1 LVPGTIIGERYR
13 IVEPLA
19 RGGFGAVYVAEQL
32 TTERRVALKVLARYA
47 ENISVERLLAEA
59 RVTSRILSDHIVQVI
74 DAGVDAASGS
84 VFVVME
90 LLHGVT
96 LDDRVMD
103 GGPLSAEETVECL
116 RQIASG
122 LDKAHAHVDRGGRP
136 APIIHRDL
144 KPSNVFLTQR
154 DDGRRLVKILDF
166 GAAKVLSR
174 TTKAS
179 GVIRGTPQ
187 FMASEQA
194 LGEQSSQATDIWALG
209 LIAFYL
215 LTGQSYWLSVQQ
227 DGTQSQLFAEIVT
240 RPLLPASL
248 RARQLGVAIELP
260 AELDAWFFQCVNR
273 NPAARFKS
281 AGLAVAELSRALG
294 VAPEPL
300 RISDTPRR
308 ERSAAQV
315 TTTADRRSKVGQP
328 LETQELA
335 VLSSTP
341 GLARSPRGR
350 AGLVALGVV
359 LAAAAG
365 AAVVGLWKRAPVS
378 EPPPRSISGSA
389 ALSAVGGLPAGA
401 TTGSAPPPAA
411 PIETVGAVPAASVPS
426 VTRALPPPAT
436 LAPRAAK
443 RGASA
448 VRRPQEPTK
457 PATPPRDPYEQR

>member
-1 LVPGTIIGERYR
+1 LLPGTILGERYR

-74 DAGVDAASGS
+74 DAGVDATSGG

-90 LLHGVT
+90 LLHGIT

-103 GGPLSAEETVECL
+103 GGPLSAEETAECV

-122 LDKAHAHVDRGGRP
+122 LDKAHGHVDRGGRP

-144 KPSNVFLTQR
+144 KPSNVFLTRR
-154 DDGRRLVKILDF
+154 DDGGTLVKILDF
-166 GAAKVLSR
+166 GAAKVLSP
-174 TTKAS
+174 TTKTS

-194 LGEQSSQATDIWALG
+194 LGEPSSPATDIWALG

-227 DGTQSQLFAEIVT
+227 DGTESQLFAEIVS

-248 RARQLGVAIELP
+248 RARQLGVAIALP
-260 AELDAWFFQCVNR
+260 PELDAWFFRCVNR
-273 NPAARFKS
+273 NPAGRFGS
-281 AGLAVAELSRALG
+281 AGLAAAELSHVLG
-294 VAPEPL
+294 VAPGPL
-300 RISDTPRR
+300 RFSDTPQR

-315 TTTADRRSKVGQP
+315 TTTADRRGAAGQQ

-341 GLARSPRGR
+341 GLARPARGR
-350 AGLVALGVV
+350 RGLATLGIV

-365 AAVVGLWKRAPVS
+365 AVVVGLWKRPPVS
-378 EPPPRSISGSA
+378 APRSISGSA
-389 ALSAVGGLPAGA
+389 ALSAVRELPVVA
-401 TTGSAPPPAA
+401 TMGSGPPAA
-411 PIETVGAVPAASVPS
+411 APDETVDAVATAAASS
-426 VTRALPPPAT
+426 VTRPLPPPV
-436 LAPRAAK
+436 APAPHAGK
-443 RGASA
+443 RGTSA
-448 VRRPQEPTK
+448 ARPKEPK